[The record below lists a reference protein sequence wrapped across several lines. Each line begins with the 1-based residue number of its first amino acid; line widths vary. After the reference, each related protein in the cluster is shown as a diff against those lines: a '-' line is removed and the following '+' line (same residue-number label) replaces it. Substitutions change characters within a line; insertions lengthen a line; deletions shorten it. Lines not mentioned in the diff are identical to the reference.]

1 MHAPKD
7 LLIHPHDATQTV
19 TSDLVREPIAAI
31 PEHGKGE
38 VNNASTWDEFPNGRF
53 GDFKSPAFGMQS
65 DPWNAGLG
73 MTVSNFS
80 ATFRCYTQSYLSLI
94 QRAEAIARWGNPK
107 SVSDLTD
114 LFLSHLH
121 AKVTST
127 PFSPTTLSPES
138 LTILTH
144 LERLTKRGWW
154 TVFSQPAVDGMNS
167 SDETFGWGPA
177 GGYVYQK
184 GFVEFFAE
192 KSDVEKLEER
202 IKNKGGGWVDFF
214 AANAEVH

>member
-1 MHAPKD
+1 M
-7 LLIHPHDATQTV
+7 
-19 TSDLVREPIAAI
+19 
-31 PEHGKGE
+31 
-38 VNNASTWDEFPNGRF
+38 
-53 GDFKSPAFGMQS
+53 
-65 DPWNAGLG
+65 
-73 MTVSNFS
+73 
-80 ATFRCYTQSYLSLI
+80 I

-127 PFSPTTLSPES
+127 PFPPTTLSPES